1 MKNCGIS
8 QKTFNLIFGH
18 PVTPKRKCPGQ
29 ARAFRFVAGARD
41 VHHCKI
47 DPLLEELLHISI
59 LEDLR

>member
-29 ARAFRFVAGARD
+29 ARAFRFGAGATPSFHYGGQAGWRMKN
-41 VHHCKI
+41 CGM
-47 DPLLEELLHISI
+47 S
-59 LEDLR
+59 